1 MYYVYSAQHVQ
12 YSILNLVS
20 SEHSP
25 SENVRIHIMVML
37 RNIRCDVTKTSIGI

>member
-1 MYYVYSAQHVQ
+1 VALTKNGEKNET
-12 YSILNLVS
+12 SIGRHFLIRRFNLVP

-37 RNIRCDVTKTSIGI
+37 RNTRVL